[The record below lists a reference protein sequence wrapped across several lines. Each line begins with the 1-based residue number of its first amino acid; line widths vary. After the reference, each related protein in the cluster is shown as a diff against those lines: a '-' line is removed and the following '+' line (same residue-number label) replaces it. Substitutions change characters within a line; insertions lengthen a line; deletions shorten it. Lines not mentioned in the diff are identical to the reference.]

1 MSGHPIYY
9 SWPLSGLYLQPSHHS
24 IAQALLLRY
33 ILKWQPR
40 GRTATPGQL
49 GPLGTEFRGQWG
61 KQSQEEHRCLPR
73 IARVNR
79 LIPVHSILVESPIPE
94 LHTCG
99 GGAGSCVSVSLVPEF
114 LVGSGEGLLFLKEI
128 NQRKFV
134 VRSFP

>member
-1 MSGHPIYY
+1 M
-9 SWPLSGLYLQPSHHS
+9 
-24 IAQALLLRY
+24 
-33 ILKWQPR
+33 
-40 GRTATPGQL
+40 
-49 GPLGTEFRGQWG
+49 
-61 KQSQEEHRCLPR
+61 PR

-99 GGAGSCVSVSLVPEF
+99 GAGSCVSVSLVPEF
-114 LVGSGEGLLFLKEI
+114 LVGGGEGLLFLKEI